1 MPDNR
6 KKHANVRA
14 GFISRKENEEET
26 ETSMSDDSF
35 TAEENYKL
43 FDEREVGDVA
53 IHVIKL
59 VEKAKKLDC
68 LSKLSLKHCTEHIN
82 KSK

>member
-26 ETSMSDDSF
+26 ETSMSDESF
-35 TAEENYKL
+35 SDEKNNEL
-43 FDEREVGDVA
+43 FDEREVGKR
-53 IHVIKL
+53 VICVLKL
-59 VEKAKKLDC
+59 VEKVKKLD
-68 LSKLSLKHCTEHIN
+68 I
-82 KSK
+82 